1 MAFLDRFR
9 SSPRRRSPGRPTPP
23 VIHNRFELTVVPE
36 PGFTEGWGLWIYG
49 ALCGSPEGQGRPLMI
64 RLTDLQ
70 TGRHVDESVGPW
82 GRLADTRYAAIEAE
96 LRALDPT
103 DIARLFPTGGP
114 RYRSV
119 RPVPPT

>member
-9 SSPRRRSPGRPTPP
+9 SSPRNRSRGRPAPL

-36 PGFTEGWGLWIYG
+36 PGFTEGWGQWIE
-49 ALCGSPEGQGRPLMI
+49 ALILGSPESHGRPLVI
-64 RLTDLQ
+64 RLIDLQ
-70 TGRHVDESVGPW
+70 TGRHVDESVGSW
-82 GRLADTRYAAIEAE
+82 GRLGDARYAAIEAE

-114 RYRSV
+114 RHRSV